1 MANDRTLRRHRWSRA
16 LSTIVALLSVSVAM
30 PSAASHADSSV
41 DRGVQSP
48 TLDDGQ
54 FVDTAVARF
63 HYLKA
68 GEGPPIVLLPGGTLW
83 SYTYRDI
90 IAALATDHTVY
101 AVDLPGS
108 GCTTL
113 HDPDFG
119 YDVRAMAE
127 SLRQFISAIGLAR
140 VSVLAH
146 SLSGSVAV
154 DFAARYPS
162 EVDQLVLISPLV
174 LDTELNVNMRLMRTP
189 GLGELATRVMT
200 EDIYAAGLRGA
211 YAHPETLTK
220 ELADTYWIPQSHA
233 DNRTAMW
240 KQPRN
245 LDLAEVQRE
254 AGTIRARTLIL
265 WGELDSVVSPSQAQ
279 PLAQLIPRATLRML
293 AGAGHN
299 AHEDDPAAVDAELT
313 AFLDH

>member
-1 MANDRTLRRHRWSRA
+1 MPSDGISHLRRRWLRA
-16 LSTIVALLSVSVAM
+16 LSAIVALLSISVAM
-30 PSAASHADSSV
+30 PAVSHADSPAE
-41 DRGVQSP
+41 SP
-48 TLDDGQ
+48 TLDGGQ

-63 HYLKA
+63 HFLKA
-68 GEGPPIVLLPGGTLW
+68 GGGPPIVLLPGGTLW
-83 SYTYRDI
+83 SYTYRDT
-90 IAALATDHTVY
+90 IAALATGHTVY

-108 GCTTL
+108 GFTTL

-127 SLRQFISAIGLAR
+127 SLRQFISAIGLTR

-174 LDTELNVNMRLMRTP
+174 LDTELNANMRLMRTP
-189 GLGELATRVMT
+189 VLGELATRVMT
-200 EDIYAAGLRGA
+200 EDIYVAGLRGA
-211 YAHPETLTK
+211 YAHPEALTK
-220 ELADTYWIPQSHA
+220 ELADTYWIPQSH
-233 DNRTAMW
+233 DENRTAMW

-265 WGELDSVVSPSQAQ
+265 WGELDTVVSPSQAQ